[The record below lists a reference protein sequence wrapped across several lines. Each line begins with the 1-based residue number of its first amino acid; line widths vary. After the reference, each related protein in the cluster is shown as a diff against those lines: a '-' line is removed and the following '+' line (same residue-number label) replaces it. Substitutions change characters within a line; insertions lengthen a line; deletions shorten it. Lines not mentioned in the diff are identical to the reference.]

1 MKWFD
6 GGNVSIISSHQ
17 ETFLGGID
25 SYGGSTILCLG
36 WCQVAGGAG
45 WGQSWCYGEG
55 GACEKK
61 RTRVSSW
68 KPAAVGRW
76 TKKQAQ
82 LLWLQWN
89 QDLGCGQERLMS
101 WGVGW
106 GMVWTPWYI
115 TAIQALWMLVSGP
128 FTKVIF
134 CKGVYVHPTFPDP
147 LTNKDSPHPPACQ
160 FSHLEDQRVWRFFS
174 FKIFLMTGGRLL

>member
-1 MKWFD
+1 MEEVYQSFPLIKRLSWGVLTVM
-6 GGNVSIISSHQ
+6 GGQ
-17 ETFLGGID
+17 Q
-25 SYGGSTILCLG
+25 SYA
-36 WCQVAGGAG
+36 WGGARWREGLGEVKAGFMEKVGLVKRRERG
-45 WGQSWCYGEG
+45 WAVENQLQYEDGQRS
-55 GACEKK
+55 
-61 RTRVSSW
+61 
-68 KPAAVGRW
+68 KP
-76 TKKQAQ
+76 K
-82 LLWLQWN
+82 LPWLQWN

-134 CKGVYVHPTFPDP
+134 CKGFYVHPTFPDP